1 MKITYV
7 TGNWAKVQS
16 AKEKLEPY
24 GIEIDNVKLDIRE
37 IQADDVESIAK
48 FSAEEA
54 RDILH
59 TNVLKNDTGFFVE
72 ALGGFPGPYAHYAD
86 DTIAEDGV
94 LKLMEGVENR
104 RAYFKEAFAYAKVD
118 GETKV
123 FVSVTPGTI
132 ALEKSGT
139 YGWSW
144 DFIFIPD
151 GQNKTLANFD
161 DSIRFSLWNT
171 DGYNEL
177 AKYLIDEAKKESLA

>member
-118 GETKV
+118 
-123 FVSVTPGTI
+123 
-132 ALEKSGT
+132 
-139 YGWSW
+139 
-144 DFIFIPD
+144 
-151 GQNKTLANFD
+151 
-161 DSIRFSLWNT
+161 
-171 DGYNEL
+171 
-177 AKYLIDEAKKESLA
+177 

>member
-7 TGNWAKVQS
+7 TGNWAKIEV
-16 AKEKLEPY
+16 AKKFLNPL

-54 RDILH
+54 RDKLNC
-59 TNVLKNDTGFFVE
+59 NVLKNDTGFFVE

-86 DTIAEDGV
+86 DTIAEDGI

-104 RAYFKEAFAYAKVD
+104 RAYFKEAFAYAKVNGD
-118 GETKV
+118 TKV

-151 GQNKTLANFD
+151 GSDKTLGNYD
-161 DSIRFSLWNT
+161 DSVRFDFWNMDAYT
-171 DGYNEL
+171 EL
-177 AKYLIDEAKKESLA
+177 VNYLEK